1 MITPSDNPLR
11 SLDEWD
17 DDVLRRYP
25 ESSSQPGDQKDADD
39 FRVYDDETPQ
49 HVQEFY
55 RANHRNQTVEFNRQ
69 QRDKYLGLNQR
80 RMSIWEAMNFLNTLV
95 DESDPDTD
103 LTQIQHLLQTSEAI
117 RADGH
122 PRWFILTGLVHD
134 LGKILCLFGEP
145 QWAVT
150 GDTYPVG
157 CAFSDSI
164 VYPEF
169 FLDNPDQADPRY
181 ASRCGIYEQG
191 GGLQQVMLSWGHDE
205 YLYHVMKEYLPA
217 PGLAMIRYHSFYPWH
232 HAGAYRHLMNE
243 QDHQMLEWVK
253 RFNPYDLYSKSDDP
267 PDVDQLRPYYQELI
281 SEFFP
286 ETISW

>member
-11 SLDEWD
+11 SLEEWD

-25 ESSSQPGDQKDADD
+25 ESSSQPGDQKDVDD

-49 HVQEFY
+49 HVQDFY

-69 QRDKYLGLNQR
+69 QRDKYLELNQR
-80 RMSIWEAMNFLNTLV
+80 RMSIWEAMDFLNTLV

-169 FLDNPDQADPRY
+169 FLDNPDQAAPRY

-205 YLYHVMKEYLPA
+205 YLYHVVKEYLPA

-232 HAGAYRHLMNE
+232 HDGAYRHLMNE

-253 RFNPYDLYSKSDDP
+253 RFNPYDLYSKSDVP

-286 ETISW
+286 QTISW

>member
-1 MITPSDNPLR
+1 M
-11 SLDEWD
+11 
-17 DDVLRRYP
+17 LRRYP
-25 ESSSQPGDQKDADD
+25 ESSRQPGDQKDADD

-80 RMSIWEAMNFLNTLV
+80 RMSIWEAMDFLNTLV

-169 FLDNPDQADPRY
+169 FLDNPDQGDPRY

-232 HAGAYRHLMNE
+232 HDGAYRHLMNE

>member
-232 HAGAYRHLMNE
+232 HDGAYRQLMNE

>member
-25 ESSSQPGDQKDADD
+25 ESTRQLGNEKDADD
-39 FRVYDDETPQ
+39 FRVYGDEAPQ

-55 RANHRNQTVEFNRQ
+55 RANHRNQTVQFNRQ

-80 RMSIWEAMNFLNTLV
+80 QMSIWEAMDYLNTLV

-169 FLDNPDQADPRY
+169 FADNPDQADPRY
-181 ASRCGIYEQG
+181 DSQCGIYEHE
-191 GGLQQVMLSWGHDE
+191 GGLEQVMLSWGHDE

-232 HAGAYRHLMNE
+232 HDGAYRHLMNE
-243 QDHQMLEWVK
+243 QDQQMLKWVK

-267 PDVDQLRPYYQELI
+267 PDVDQLRPYYEELI

-286 ETISW
+286 QTISW

>member
-11 SLDEWD
+11 SLEEWD

-25 ESSSQPGDQKDADD
+25 ESSSQPGDQKDVDD

-49 HVQEFY
+49 HVQDFY

-69 QRDKYLGLNQR
+69 QRDKYLELNQR
-80 RMSIWEAMNFLNTLV
+80 RMSIWEAMDFLNTLV

-205 YLYHVMKEYLPA
+205 YLYHVVKEYLPA

-232 HAGAYRHLMNE
+232 HDGAYRHLMNE

-253 RFNPYDLYSKSDDP
+253 RFNPYDLYSKSDVP

-286 ETISW
+286 QTISW